1 MRKFL
6 KNTLADVGTIGAA
19 VAILVT
25 IMVSIL
31 IVYNIA
37 ASIDANDIDTSL
49 QSALGEGRDV
59 IFAQN
64 ATKDTLDQSA
74 TFYTI
79 APLIVVVLVAVV
91 ILGYVIQ
98 IGGSKRY

>member
-1 MRKFL
+1 MRKFW
-6 KNTLADVGTIGAA
+6 KDNLANVGTIGAA

-25 IMVSIL
+25 IMVSVL

-37 ASIDANDIDTSL
+37 ASIDANDIDTNL
-49 QSALGEGRDV
+49 QTALGEGTDV
-59 IFAQN
+59 NFAQN

-79 APLIVVVLVAVV
+79 APLIVVVLVAVT

-98 IGGSKRY
+98 IGGSRRY